1 MRCKKQTTKQTTKKG
16 ISNMKKHEDPIEISV
31 KTAWVAMECLQGWLE
46 YIDCLD
52 DATRRQIIALDE
64 LVQAL
69 DAETFITE
77 ERDKLRALHEAQW
90 KARQAE
96 EEAKKKKGKN

>member
-1 MRCKKQTTKQTTKKG
+1 
-16 ISNMKKHEDPIEISV
+16 
-31 KTAWVAMECLQGWLE
+31 
-46 YIDCLD
+46 
-52 DATRRQIIALDE
+52 
-64 LVQAL
+64 VQAL
-69 DAETFITE
+69 DAESFITE